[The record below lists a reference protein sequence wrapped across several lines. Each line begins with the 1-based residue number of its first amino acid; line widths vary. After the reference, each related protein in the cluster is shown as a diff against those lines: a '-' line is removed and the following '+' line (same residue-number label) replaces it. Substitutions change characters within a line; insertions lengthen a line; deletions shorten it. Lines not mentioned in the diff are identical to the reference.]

1 MRKWIS
7 VLCPL
12 IMIFVFTSY
21 GFKSNTRVVVP
32 EVLKT
37 KEPTSVSF
45 PKYETF
51 LSSEHVAAPYLG
63 SAYNG
68 FKEALAFKESQGDYF
83 RINTFGYLGK
93 YQFGIT
99 TLQLM
104 GVYNASKFL
113 NDPSLQERAFHANIA
128 RNKWILR
135 KDIEW
140 FVGRKIKGIEVT
152 ESGILAAAH
161 LAGAGNVKKY
171 LRSHGKIDVE
181 DAFGTSISNYLDK
194 FSGYDLSK
202 IYALR
207 NAKV

>member
-1 MRKWIS
+1 
-7 VLCPL
+7 
-12 IMIFVFTSY
+12 
-21 GFKSNTRVVVP
+21 
-32 EVLKT
+32 
-37 KEPTSVSF
+37 
-45 PKYETF
+45 
-51 LSSEHVAAPYLG
+51 
-63 SAYNG
+63 
-68 FKEALAFKESQGDYF
+68 
-83 RINTFGYLGK
+83 
-93 YQFGIT
+93 
-99 TLQLM
+99 
-104 GVYNASKFL
+104 
-113 NDPSLQERAFHANIA
+113 
-128 RNKWILR
+128 LR